1 MKRSVLVSEVT
12 LGIMLFALMAHA
24 QRGGSPFPNGIT
36 PLWEPES
43 VDASKVTFLDD
54 QDIVIGVTGEGVAKA
69 YPGPAT
75 AWHHIVQ
82 DRLGKVPILA
92 TW

>member
-1 MKRSVLVSEVT
+1 MALGLVS
-12 LGIMLFALMAHA
+12 FAAAAGA
-24 QRGGSPFPNGIT
+24 QRGNSPFPTGIT
-36 PLWEPES
+36 PLWDPEF
-43 VDASKVTFLDD
+43 VEAPKATFL
-54 QDIVIGVTGEGVAKA
+54 QDRDVVIGVTGEGVAKA

-82 DRLGKVPILA
+82 DRLGRSPILA

>member
-1 MKRSVLVSEVT
+1 MKRSLILT
-12 LGIMLFALMAHA
+12 LAIGIVAGTLTVGA
-24 QRGGSPFPNGIT
+24 QRGNSPFPTGIT
-36 PLWEPES
+36 PLWDPAFIE
-43 VDASKVTFLDD
+43 ASKATFLEDR
-54 QDIVIGVTGEGVAKA
+54 DIVIGVTGEGVAKA

-82 DRLGKVPILA
+82 DRLAKAPILA